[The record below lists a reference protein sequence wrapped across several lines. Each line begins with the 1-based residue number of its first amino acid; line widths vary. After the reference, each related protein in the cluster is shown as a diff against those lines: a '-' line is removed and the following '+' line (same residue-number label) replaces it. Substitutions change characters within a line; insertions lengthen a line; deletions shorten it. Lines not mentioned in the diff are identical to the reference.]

1 MNKKIKLWTIIAI
14 SLLAVGLLI
23 FAGAMI
29 ALDFDFTKLSTVRY
43 ETNTY
48 EVSEDFSRISID
60 AGTTEIEF
68 VLSSSEQCKVVCF
81 EEEKAKHS
89 VTVKDGTLTIGTVDT
104 RKWYDYI
111 GFSFGESKMTVYL
124 PKTEYVSLLIDGST
138 GDIEIPKDFAFNTVD
153 ISASTGAVECYASAS
168 ELMRIKLS
176 TGDICVKNVSVGTLD
191 LSVTTGGVTVSSI
204 NCESDIRVAV
214 STGKT
219 KLTDI
224 SCKGV
229 LSNGSTGD
237 IILKNVLAAE
247 DFSIERS
254 TGDVIFESSDAA
266 EIYVKTSTGDVT
278 GTLLFE
284 KVFITETNTGSVN
297 VPKTVTGGKCEI
309 KTSTGDIQIDIAKG

>member
-1 MNKKIKLWTIIAI
+1 MSKKNKLWIIIAI

-29 ALDFDFTKLSTVRY
+29 ALDFDFTKLSTVKY

-48 EVSEDFSRISID
+48 EVSEDFNKISID
-60 AGTTEIEF
+60 ADTTEIEF
-68 VLSSSEQCKVVCF
+68 VLSNNKQCKIVCF
-81 EEEKAKHS
+81 EKEKVKHS
-89 VTVKDGTLTIGTVDT
+89 ATVKDGTLTIGTVDT

-111 GFSFGESKMTVYL
+111 GFSFGESKITVYL
-124 PKTEYVSLLIDGST
+124 PKTEYASLLIKGST
-138 GDIEIPKDFAFNTVD
+138 GDIEIPKDFEFDTVD

-176 TGDICVKNVSVGTLD
+176 TGAVWVENVSVGTLD
-191 LSVTTGGVTVSSI
+191 LSVTTGGVTASSI
-204 NCESDIRVAV
+204 NCEGDIKVAV

-229 LSNGSTGD
+229 ISSGSTGD
-237 IILKNVLAAE
+237 VILKNVIAAE
-247 DFSIERS
+247 NFSIERS
-254 TGDVIFESSDAA
+254 TGDVIFEGSDAA

-278 GTLLFE
+278 CTLLSE

-309 KTSTGDIQIDIAKG
+309 ITSTGDIQIDIQ

>member
-1 MNKKIKLWTIIAI
+1 MNKLWIIIAI

-23 FAGAMI
+23 FAGAMA
-29 ALDFDFTKLSTVRY
+29 ALDFDFTKLSTVKY

-48 EVSEDFSRISID
+48 EVGEDFSKISID
-60 AGTTEIEF
+60 ADTTEIEF
-68 VLSSSEQCKVVCF
+68 VLSDTKQCKIVCF
-81 EEEKAKHS
+81 ESEKEKYS
-89 VTVKDGTLTIGTVDT
+89 VTVKDGTLTISTVDT

-111 GFSFGESKMTVYL
+111 GFSFNKSKMTVYL
-124 PKTEYVSLLIDGST
+124 PKTEYASLLIKGST
-138 GDIEIPKDFAFNTVD
+138 GDIEIPKDFEFDTVD

-176 TGDICVKNVSVGTLD
+176 TGAVCVENVSVGTLD

-204 NCESDIRVAV
+204 NCEGDIKVAV

-229 LSNGSTGD
+229 ISSGSTGD
-237 IILKNVLAAE
+237 VILKNVIAAE
-247 DFSIERS
+247 NFSIERS
-254 TGDVIFESSDAA
+254 TGDVIFEGSDAA

-278 GTLLFE
+278 GALLSE
-284 KVFITETNTGSVN
+284 KIFITETNTGRVH

-309 KTSTGDIQIDIAKG
+309 KTSTGDIKIDIQ